1 MSDRKNN
8 TGRTVAVVG
17 GAALIALLLFRG
29 KGWGLGG
36 SGGGTGA
43 DRGTGARAHCR
54 VRIDAD
60 GLELD
65 GEPTDLPTTVERCKA
80 AGRADVTATGA
91 AIVGVIARTV
101 QALKDAGVDV
111 YADPA
116 IWNTVGYAPTRAA

>member
-1 MSDRKNN
+1 MSTERKSN

-17 GAALIALLLFRG
+17 GGALLLLLLFRG

-36 SGGGTGA
+36 AGGGTGA
-43 DRGTGARAHCR
+43 GGEAPRSPCR

-65 GEPTDLPTTVERCKA
+65 GQRADLPTTVERCKT
-80 AGRADVTATGA
+80 AGRADVIATGA
-91 AIVGVIARTV
+91 AIVGVIATTV

-111 YADPA
+111 YADSSV
-116 IWNTVGYAPTRAA
+116 WDTVGYASSRAR

>member
-1 MSDRKNN
+1 MITERKSN

-17 GAALIALLLFRG
+17 GGALLLLLLFRG

-43 DRGTGARAHCR
+43 GGDELRSPCR

-65 GEPTDLPTTVERCKA
+65 GQRADLPTTIERCKA

-111 YADPA
+111 YADPSV
-116 IWNTVGYAPTRAA
+116 WDTVGYASSRAR

>member
-1 MSDRKNN
+1 MSERKNN

-17 GAALIALLLFRG
+17 GAALLALLLFRG

-36 SGGGTGA
+36 SGSGSGGGGGA
-43 DRGTGARAHCR
+43 GGETSCR

-60 GLELD
+60 GVELD
-65 GEPTDLPTTVERCKA
+65 GLPADLPTTVERCKA

-91 AIVGVIARTV
+91 AIVGVIAETV
-101 QALKDAGVDV
+101 RSLKDAGVDV

-116 IWNTVGYAPTRAA
+116 IWDTVGSAPSRAK